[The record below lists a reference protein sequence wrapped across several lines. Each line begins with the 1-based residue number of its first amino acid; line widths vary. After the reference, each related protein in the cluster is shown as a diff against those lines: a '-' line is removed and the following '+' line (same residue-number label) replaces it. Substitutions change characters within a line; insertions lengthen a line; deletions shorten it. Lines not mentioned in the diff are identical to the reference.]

1 MSKPKLKISAG
12 KAAEDIRSGLNDSDM
27 MQKYML
33 SPKGLVSLY
42 KKLLEVGIVDQE
54 DMDRRMNA
62 LETTMELKPSSGR
75 PPVAPTPWIRACR
88 GRGSGGRGNGVIPAN
103 RTKVLA
109 ISLNQN
115 TDLTKPRSVAPLA
128 PC

>member
-12 KAAEDIRSGLNDSDM
+12 KAAEDIRSGLSDSDM

-62 LETTMELKPSSGR
+62 L
-75 PPVAPTPWIRACR
+75 
-88 GRGSGGRGNGVIPAN
+88 
-103 RTKVLA
+103 
-109 ISLNQN
+109 
-115 TDLTKPRSVAPLA
+115 
-128 PC
+128 